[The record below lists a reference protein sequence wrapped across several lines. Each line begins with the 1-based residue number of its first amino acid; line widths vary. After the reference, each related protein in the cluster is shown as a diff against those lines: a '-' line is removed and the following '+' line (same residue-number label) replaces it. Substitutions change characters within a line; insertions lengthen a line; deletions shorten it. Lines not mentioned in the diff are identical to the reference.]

1 MKRGSIIAGG
11 LLLVLA
17 AAVWIGSGSFTE
29 DSAFFPRAVAVAI
42 VVLTTLMLIENRTVK
57 DEVVF
62 DWSQFNYYRTT
73 KMFLLTCIYLVLL
86 PFIGFLVATTVC
98 LVIMMC
104 VLEKGDLKMKIFS
117 SLLTTASIYFVFQVM
132 LDVPLP
138 AWSF

>member
-1 MKRGSIIAGG
+1 MKRGSIIAGI

-29 DSAFFPRAVAVAI
+29 ESALFPRAVAVAI
-42 VVLTTLMLIENRTVK
+42 VVLTTLMLIENRTVN
-57 DEVVF
+57 DEVIF
-62 DWSQFNYYRTT
+62 DWQQFNYFRTT
-73 KMFLLTCIYLVLL
+73 KIFLLTCIYLAIL
-86 PFIGFLVATTVC
+86 PFIGFLIATTVC
-98 LVIMMC
+98 LIIMMC